1 MDSGKFQSVKVNIA
15 FHKTLSDA
23 PKVAVKDESL
33 NKCSEFYGFLHEGNM
48 PEGQVAHDVVVDAI
62 SHVLAPSRDDFP

>member
-1 MDSGKFQSVKVNIA
+1 MTGLKPALVN
-15 FHKTLSDA
+15 
-23 PKVAVKDESL
+23 
-33 NKCSEFYGFLHEGNM
+33 EGNM